1 MCTARGRS
9 SLIPSRVSPRWR
21 ATLRAGS
28 RWRATLRAG
37 SRWRATLRVGE
48 SLHGSNPAAREP
60 LRAGEST
67 HLRSQRTPGG
77 YRARGTPPSSPRGD
91 AANSKTALAGV
102 GHVPWA
108 QGWLDRLPCVL

>member
-9 SLIPSRVSPRWR
+9 SLVPSRVSPRWR
-21 ATLRAGS
+21 ATLRAGA

-37 SRWRATLRVGE
+37 KTLD
-48 SLHGSNPAAREP
+48 GSNPAAREP

-77 YRARGTPPSSPRGD
+77 YLARGTPPSSPRGD

>member
-21 ATLRAGS
+21 ATLRAGA

-37 SRWRATLRVGE
+37 E
-48 SLHGSNPAAREP
+48 SLDGSNPAAREP
-60 LRAGEST
+60 LHAGEST

-77 YRARGTPPSSPRGD
+77 YLARGTPPSSPRGD